1 MHVETWIEMEIERKK
16 LEELEEE
23 FQCTGTL
30 IKEHVIGDTE
40 VNNDK

>member
-1 MHVETWIEMEIERKK
+1 MHVETWIEIEIERKK

-23 FQCTGTL
+23 FQCTGKL
-30 IKEHVIGDTE
+30 IKEHGIGDTE